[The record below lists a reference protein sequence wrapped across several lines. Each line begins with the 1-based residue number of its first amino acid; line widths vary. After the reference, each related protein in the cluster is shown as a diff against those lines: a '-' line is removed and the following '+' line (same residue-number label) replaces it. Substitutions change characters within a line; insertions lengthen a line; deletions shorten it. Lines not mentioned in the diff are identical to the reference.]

1 MNKKIA
7 LFLFLSICI
16 FDALAAARFELVRR
30 DRQTQ
35 VTYNGT
41 DPVVQT
47 AIDMLH
53 DDAKRVT
60 GQGFINSREAK
71 NGSIIVG
78 IPGKDA
84 VLDRLLSR
92 FKVDIS
98 GIKGEWEAFN
108 LQVVQEKKESY
119 LLVIGSDARGAAYGV
134 LELSRLIGVSPW
146 VWWADVVPEK
156 KQEVSLPADFKVV
169 QKPSVQ
175 YRGIFLN
182 DEDWGLMPWSSMTYE
197 PADRKG
203 QIGPKTYSRIFEL
216 LLRLRANTIW
226 PAMHEVSI
234 PFYFTEGN
242 REAAAKYGII
252 VGTSHCEPL
261 MRNSATEW
269 DVSGKGDYNY
279 VTNRQ
284 ELLNYWSARLQELEG
299 AENIFTIGLRG
310 KHDGMMQGVK
320 TLAEHKAVLSQ
331 VLPDQRELLKKHI
344 NSDPTKV
351 PQVFIPYKEVLD
363 VYNDGLDVPEDVTM
377 VWCDDNYGYIK
388 HFPDDKER
396 ARSGGNGLYYH
407 VSYWG
412 RPHDYLW
419 LSTINPALLHQQ
431 MSLAYEKGVQKL
443 WILNVGDI
451 KPAEYQIELFLD
463 MAWNI
468 EAVNKTG
475 VSAHLLSWL
484 EGKFG
489 AQEAKR
495 LLPIMNEYYRLAYIR
510 KPEHMGNTRVE
521 EPDPMYKIVKD
532 LDWSE
537 AEIRQRLNDYGKL
550 SDQVE
555 EIAKQIPLAQQSAYF
570 QLVKYPVQAAAQMN
584 QKLLQAQLARH
595 EKGLWNDSHRAFDS
609 IVSLTAQYNQL
620 EGGKWNKIMDYQP
633 RNLAVYQKIPEEKAT
648 QSLAQRQ
655 QPKYSFIA
663 DDFDKSQTGAFVME
677 GFGYSNRMLSI
688 PKGEQVSL
696 VFAHDAP
703 DSLIVDVR
711 LLPNHAVD
719 GKKLRFG
726 IAVDD
731 QPMQEVSYKTE
742 GRSEE
747 WKRNVL
753 RNQAIRVL
761 KLPIAAAGK
770 HRLQIKALDEGVV
783 LDQVIIY

>member
-1 MNKKIA
+1 MNKKIT
-7 LFLFLSICI
+7 LFLFFSICI
-16 FDALAAARFELVRR
+16 FDALATARFELVRR

-60 GQGFINSREAK
+60 GQGFIHSREAK
-71 NGSIIVG
+71 NGGIIVG

-84 VLDRLLSR
+84 VLDQLLSR

-98 GIKGEWEAFN
+98 GIKGEWEAFK
-108 LQVVQEKKESY
+108 LQVVQVKKESY

-156 KQEVSLPADFKVV
+156 KQQVSLPTDFKVV

-197 PADRKG
+197 PTDRKG

-242 REAAAKYGII
+242 REAADKYGII

-284 ELLNYWSARLQELEG
+284 ELLNYWSERLQELQG

-331 VLPDQRELLKKHI
+331 VLPDQRELLKKYI

-419 LSTINPALLHQQ
+419 LSTISPALLHQQ

-468 EAVNKTG
+468 EAVSKTG

-484 EGKFG
+484 KGKFG
-489 AQEAKR
+489 VPEAKS

-521 EPDPMYKIVKD
+521 EQDPLYKIVKD

-550 SDQVE
+550 SDQVA
-555 EIAKQIPLAQQSAYF
+555 EIARHIPLVQQSAYF
-570 QLVKYPVQAAAQMN
+570 QLIKYPVQSAAQMN
-584 QKLLQAQLARH
+584 KKLLHAQLSRH
-595 EKGLWNDSHRAFDS
+595 GKGLWNDSHKAFDS

-620 EGGKWNKIMDYQP
+620 EGGKWNRMVDYKP
-633 RNLAVYQKIPEEKAT
+633 RDLAVYQRVPEQEAT
-648 QSLAQRQ
+648 GSMAPTKVVLHEFSAMDFKYNTSRVRTIDGLGYTGKMLA
-655 QPKYSFIA
+655 
-663 DDFDKSQTGAFVME
+663 
-677 GFGYSNRMLSI
+677 I
-688 PKGEQVSL
+688 PKGEKITFGFSALQKDSVQVE
-696 VFAHDAP
+696 
-703 DSLIVDVR
+703 IR

-719 GKKLRFG
+719 GKELRFG
-726 IAVDD
+726 IAIDD

-747 WKRNVL
+747 WKLNVL
-753 RNQAIRVL
+753 RNQAIRVVT
-761 KLPIAAAGK
+761 LPANDISK
-770 HRLQIKALDEGVV
+770 HELVVTALDEGVV
-783 LDQVIIY
+783 VDQVIIY

>member
-1 MNKKIA
+1 MRKLIGTILIWVLVGQVYGTEGFKLIAGNKGTTVYYGGNEEVVKA
-7 LFLFLSICI
+7 
-16 FDALAAARFELVRR
+16 ALAMVIADSKSVAREGFQQADQIR
-30 DRQTQ
+30 
-35 VTYNGT
+35 NG
-41 DPVVQT
+41 
-47 AIDMLH
+47 
-53 DDAKRVT
+53 
-60 GQGFINSREAK
+60 G
-71 NGSIIVG
+71 IIVG
-78 IPGKDA
+78 MPGQDA
-84 VLDRLLSR
+84 TLDQLLSKH
-92 FKVDIS
+92 KVNVS
-98 GIKGEWEAFN
+98 GIVGQWEAF
-108 LQVVQEKKESY
+108 QIKVVQSSKENY
-119 LLVIGSDARGAAYGV
+119 LIVLGSDPRGTAYGV
-134 LELSRLIGVSPW
+134 LELSRLLGVSPW
-146 VWWADVVPEK
+146 VWWADVKPGKRDEVAVP
-156 KQEVSLPADFKVV
+156 LNYHDV

-197 PADRKG
+197 PSDRKG

-216 LLRLRANTIW
+216 LLRLRANTLW
-226 PAMHEVSI
+226 PAMHEVTI
-234 PFYFTEGN
+234 PFYFTPGN
-242 REAAAKYGII
+242 KEAAAKYGILL
-252 VGTSHCEPL
+252 GTSHCEPL
-261 MRNSATEW
+261 MRNSAREW
-269 DVSGKGDYNY
+269 DVSGKGNYNY

-284 ELLNYWSARLQELEG
+284 ELLNYWSERLQELQG

-344 NSDPTKV
+344 NPDPTKV

-388 HFPDDKER
+388 HFPDEKER
-396 ARSGGNGLYYH
+396 ARNGGNGLYYH

-431 MSLAYEKGVQKL
+431 MSLAYDKGVRKF
-443 WILNVGDI
+443 WIVNVGDI
-451 KPAEYQIELFLD
+451 KPAEYQTELFLD
-463 MAWNI
+463 MAWDI

-489 AQEAKR
+489 AQEAKS
-495 LLPIMNEYYRLAYIR
+495 LLPIINEYYRLAYIR
-510 KPEHMGNTRVE
+510 KPEHMGNTRME
-521 EPDPMYKIVKD
+521 EQDPDYKIVKD
-532 LDWSE
+532 LDWNE
-537 AEIRQRLNDYGKL
+537 EEIRQRISDYVKL

-555 EIAKQIPLAQQSAYF
+555 EIAKQISPAQQSAYF

-595 EKGLWNDSHRAFDS
+595 NKGSWNDSHRAFDS
-609 IVSLTAQYNQL
+609 IVSLTARYNGL
-620 EGGKWNKIMDYQP
+620 EDGKWNRIMDYKP
-633 RNLAVYQKIPEEKAT
+633 RNLAVYQKIPEEKSSRPLVE
-648 QSLAQRQ
+648 QQ
-655 QPKYSFIA
+655 QPKYSFNA
-663 DDFDKSQTGAFVME
+663 EDFDKRQTGARVIT
-677 GFGYSNRMLSI
+677 GLGYSNRILSL
-688 PKGEQVSL
+688 PKGGLVSL
-696 VFAHDAP
+696 EFTHDAP
-703 DSLIVDVR
+703 DSLVIEVR

-753 RNQAIRVL
+753 RNQAIRVV
-761 KLPIAAAGK
+761 KLPVVAAGK

-783 LDQVIIY
+783 LDQVMIF